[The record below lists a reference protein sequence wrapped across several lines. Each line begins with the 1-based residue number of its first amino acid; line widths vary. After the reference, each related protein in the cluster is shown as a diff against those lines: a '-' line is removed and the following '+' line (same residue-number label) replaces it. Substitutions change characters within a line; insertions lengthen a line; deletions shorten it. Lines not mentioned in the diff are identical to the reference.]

1 MAIKLKDVGPLG
13 DAMAETIDPSENQ
26 QQEIP
31 PQVQQAIM
39 QQKQQLEQA
48 TAMVGNLQQ
57 ELKEK
62 TEIRKMELENERVIH
77 ADDNRTKIQVALI
90 TKGAGAIDAQLQAE
104 LQAVEKKWDMLHE
117 SELAPG
123 PDEGQQGIHPSAI
136 PEPAAAGAAA
146 Q

>member
-1 MAIKLKDVGPLG
+1 MSVKLKDLGPLG
-13 DAMAETIDPSENQ
+13 DAIAEAIDPEEKEQ
-26 QQEIP
+26 QIP
-31 PQVQQAIM
+31 PQIQQAIM

-48 TAMVGNLQQ
+48 TAMVGHLQQ

-62 TEIRKMELENERVIH
+62 TDIRKMELENDRVIH

-90 TKGAGAIDAQLQAE
+90 TKGTASLDAQLQSE
-104 LQAVEKKWDMLHE
+104 LQAVEKRWDMLHE

-123 PDEGQQGIHPSAI
+123 PDDGSQGIHPSAI
-136 PEPAAAGAAA
+136 PEPAEAGEPA